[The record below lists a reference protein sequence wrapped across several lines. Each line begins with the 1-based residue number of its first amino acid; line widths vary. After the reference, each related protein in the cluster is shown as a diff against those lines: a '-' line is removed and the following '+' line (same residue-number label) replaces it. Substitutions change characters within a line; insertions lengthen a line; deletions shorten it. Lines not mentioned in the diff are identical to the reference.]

1 MDTVI
6 ASRLAGPPD
15 PPYVATVP
23 AMLRALAD
31 LHKDGEALV
40 QGENR
45 LSFQGLEQRSALY
58 ARGLLAQGLGKGSR
72 VAILMPNGP
81 EFVITLMAAARI
93 GALVAP
99 LSTLYQAPELAWILK
114 HGDIQM
120 LLTSDRYLRHD
131 YLDRLEQ
138 ALPSLR
144 GQPAGALV
152 LKEAPYL
159 RSILVWGED
168 GRAWAAPGRQALAA
182 AAEAKPIEANVVPA
196 DLFCIIHTSGS
207 TAEPKGVVHSHG
219 AMIRHCYQKAHGY
232 WVLGEGDRDR
242 IITTRPFFWVAGLTA
257 SLFHSLMTGC
267 CLVLPPDGEAAT
279 VLKLIETE
287 AATALCGDAG
297 WLRILCADA
306 TLAAAGYQVFQLST
320 DCAGIAARV
329 DSGWRFLNPRRAAR
343 TPTPVQPPRERFAR
357 SYGMTETLSA
367 HTTVPAGGLL
377 PPDKPDSCGQPIPG
391 VILKIVDQETRQ
403 PLPAGEFGELLVGG
417 YSLMQGLYKKERGDT
432 FTADGL
438 YATGDICCVDADGY
452 VFFQSRMGEMIKV
465 HGANV
470 APLEVELTLNAMP
483 QIERAAVVGLPGADG
498 GALLVAA
505 VQIRA
510 SERFDEAA
518 IREHLRGQLSS
529 YKVPKR
535 LFALA
540 PEEFP
545 MTGSGKVR
553 KSDLIGQ
560 LAARLAAEGGAAA

>member
-1 MDTVI
+1 
-6 ASRLAGPPD
+6 
-15 PPYVATVP
+15 
-23 AMLRALAD
+23 
-31 LHKDGEALV
+31 
-40 QGENR
+40 
-45 LSFQGLEQRSALY
+45 
-58 ARGLLAQGLGKGSR
+58 
-72 VAILMPNGP
+72 
-81 EFVITLMAAARI
+81 
-93 GALVAP
+93 
-99 LSTLYQAPELAWILK
+99 
-114 HGDIQM
+114 
-120 LLTSDRYLRHD
+120 
-131 YLDRLEQ
+131 
-138 ALPSLR
+138 
-144 GQPAGALV
+144 
-152 LKEAPYL
+152 
-159 RSILVWGED
+159 
-168 GRAWAAPGRQALAA
+168 
-182 AAEAKPIEANVVPA
+182 
-196 DLFCIIHTSGS
+196 
-207 TAEPKGVVHSHG
+207 
-219 AMIRHCYQKAHGY
+219 
-232 WVLGEGDRDR
+232 
-242 IITTRPFFWVAGLTA
+242 
-257 SLFHSLMTGC
+257 
-267 CLVLPPDGEAAT
+267 
-279 VLKLIETE
+279 
-287 AATALCGDAG
+287 
-297 WLRILCADA
+297 
-306 TLAAAGYQVFQLST
+306 
-320 DCAGIAARV
+320 
-329 DSGWRFLNPRRAAR
+329 
-343 TPTPVQPPRERFAR
+343 
-357 SYGMTETLSA
+357 MTETLSA